1 MLLDLLSAFENLIPC
16 SPLEGPAGVADKA
29 KSGLIA
35 PNRPQ
40 DSLSSFFLR
49 NAFFFSFP
57 YSLCVCVLVFFFFLV
72 SFFFLNPLRN

>member
-40 DSLSSFFLR
+40 DSLSSFFLL
-49 NAFFFSFP
+49 NAFFFSFSLF
-57 YSLCVCVLVFFFFLV
+57 SLCVCFVFVFFPCFFFF
-72 SFFFLNPLRN
+72 S

>member
-49 NAFFFSFP
+49 NAFFFFFSLF
-57 YSLCVCVLVFFFFLV
+57 SLCVCFGVFFFPC
-72 SFFFLNPLRN
+72 FFFFS

>member
-40 DSLSSFFLR
+40 TLFL
-49 NAFFFSFP
+49 
-57 YSLCVCVLVFFFFLV
+57 LFFFLML
-72 SFFFLNPLRN
+72 FFFLFPILFVCVFCFCFFSLFLFFS